1 MFFSQTQPKPPLPPS
16 SPPSVSRTIDEPGTV
31 SKNGGAKRKNFARG
45 TTTSE
50 RQTRNT
56 PSSKKT
62 GHKRPG
68 DRKLDSFVK
77 PKKPRKSNVA
87 AQPSTAIP
95 STDTDAVASVLPPIT
110 SVTSSLGSIPAR
122 EGLRVAHVDPASI
135 LPGRSRS
142 DEIKLDFDRTG
153 YNKSSAQLLLQQK
166 HSELLKKGYT
176 TLIGKIAKRIDEEIT
191 TNQNTVSYVDK
202 TETLGGMKVAFS
214 PNPNRTDITS
224 GTKTYE
230 KIIQDMY
237 KKNEC
242 SPRTAFRILENLSK
256 GHDETRRDY
265 QLFLNLPKNAQDLMA
280 VLICEAIRFQ
290 EDGALERMAIRKV
303 LSLFPKPSS
312 STSAT
317 ASSSRTTEHP
327 IATDYSDVQ
336 PSGDVK
342 ENPFYKVF
350 VLDENTTFE
359 EATPLA
365 IFAAVND
372 GKVGGKHRTLDLIS
386 GILTGK
392 NIHYNV
398 DQQILL
404 HTADC
409 LSDLEE
415 QSTGSPRTPAKS
427 QRKTSSG
434 RILKTPAKLKETP
447 SSPKTRSRVLGKK
460 MQRGKIKKN

>member
-31 SKNGGAKRKNFARG
+31 SKNGGANRKNLASD
-45 TTTSE
+45 TITSAE
-50 RQTRNT
+50 RNGDM
-56 PSSKKT
+56 SS
-62 GHKRPG
+62 P
-68 DRKLDSFVK
+68 VK
-77 PKKPRKSNVA
+77 PGSEKPDDLFPEQKKPRKSGEEEKIMSYTT

-95 STDTDAVASVLPPIT
+95 STDTGAVASVLPPIT

-122 EGLRVAHVDPASI
+122 EGLRVVHVDPASI
-135 LPGRSRS
+135 LAGPSRS
-142 DEIKLDFDRTG
+142 DEVKLDFDRTG

-202 TETLGGMKVAFS
+202 TETLGGKQVAFS

-224 GTKTYE
+224 GTKTY
-230 KIIQDMY
+230 KSIIQDMY
-237 KKNEC
+237 DANEC

-256 GHDETRRDY
+256 GYKEKRDY
-265 QLFLNLPKNAQDLMA
+265 ELFLNLHKNAQDLMA

-317 ASSSRTTEHP
+317 ASSSRTTERP

-386 GILTGK
+386 GNSTGK
-392 NIHYNV
+392 NTHYNV

-404 HTADC
+404 DTAGC
-409 LSDLEE
+409 LSDSEE
-415 QSTGSPRTPAKS
+415 QSTGSPHTPVKNQRT
-427 QRKTSSG
+427 TSSG
-434 RILKTPAKLKETP
+434 RISKTPAKFTETP
-447 SSPKTRSRVLGKK
+447 SPQKTRSRELGKK
-460 MQRGKIKKN
+460 R